1 MKMMKLRAV
10 VWAGLAGMTAIVP
23 FVNDQSALA
32 DDRWVNSVSRTFLL
46 AQDSGLGCR
55 RTNASTGVY
64 EQPNLDSTSRGIL
77 NASQT
82 IRLERKGEGWA
93 RISQPIVGWVQS
105 QYLSPA
111 VSCDPLGASTIQSPP
126 AVRITASPP
135 ASPSPSPAPSPAPS
149 PDAGVRATCDV
160 VPEDG
165 LTVRSEPI
173 VDPRTFL
180 TSIPAGTH
188 EFQFTRETRVTRTDL
203 GDRRWVYI
211 TAPAQG
217 WISLGIEGR
226 TANLGGR
233 QCG

>member
-10 VWAGLAGMTAIVP
+10 VWAGLAGIAAIVP
-23 FVNDQSALA
+23 LVNDQSALA
-32 DDRWVNSVSRTFLL
+32 DEQWVSSVSRNLLL
-46 AQDSGLGCR
+46 AQNSGLGCR
-55 RTNASTGVY
+55 RTNVSTGVY
-64 EQPNLDSTSRGIL
+64 AEPNLDSNSRGIL

-93 RISQPIVGWVQS
+93 RISQPIIGWVQS

-135 ASPSPSPAPSPAPS
+135 ASPSPSPSPQPVANS
-149 PDAGVRATCDV
+149 VKATCDV

-165 LTVRSEPI
+165 LIVRSEPI

-188 EFQFTRETRVTRTDL
+188 EFLFTRETRVTRTEL